1 MKNYMAVRVLPIV
14 SKIFERLIQKQIS
27 EYIKQFLSPFVCG
40 YTKGSSTQTV
50 LVWFIEKW
58 EHQLDKN
65 NFAGTILMDL
75 CKVFVTINFDV
86 LIAKLTSCIWFWET
100 CFRFSLQLLEKQKIT
115 VKINTTFRAFTDLIS
130 GVPQGSV
137 LDPLLFNLYLNDL
150 FFFLQDINILLLIQ
164 PLLSAMKHLKVF

>member
-27 EYIKQFLSPFVCG
+27 EYIKQFLSPFVCS
-40 YTKGSSTQTV
+40 YTKGPSTQTV

-86 LIAKLTSCIWFWET
+86 LIAKLTSCI
-100 CFRFSLQLLEKQKIT
+100 
-115 VKINTTFRAFTDLIS
+115 
-130 GVPQGSV
+130 
-137 LDPLLFNLYLNDL
+137 
-150 FFFLQDINILLLIQ
+150 
-164 PLLSAMKHLKVF
+164 